1 MVPDLQRLIS
11 AEGRALLHR
20 FNLLK
25 PLVVQ
30 MLTREAISHV
40 LVSDEQLEQ
49 ARLGLL
55 QQRGF
60 DGMAQWGELL
70 EQLGLTEEEMLE
82 RLRHGIRRRSLIR
95 ERFAA
100 KAEARFLERKNEL
113 DQVVSYLQLLLGE
126 FQDKAESLQRL

>member
-1 MVPDLQRLIS
+1 MTSRVVVPDLQRLIS

-25 PLVVQ
+25 PLVAQ
-30 MLTREAISHV
+30 MLMREAISHL

-60 DGMAQWGELL
+60 DCMAQWAELL
-70 EQLGLTEEEMLE
+70 EQL
-82 RLRHGIRRRSLIR
+82 
-95 ERFAA
+95 
-100 KAEARFLERKNEL
+100 
-113 DQVVSYLQLLLGE
+113 
-126 FQDKAESLQRL
+126 

>member
-40 LVSDEQLEQ
+40 LVFDEQLEQ

-70 EQLGLTEEEMLE
+70 EQLGLTEEEVLE
-82 RLRHGIRRRSLIR
+82 RLCPCRW
-95 ERFAA
+95 A
-100 KAEARFLERKNEL
+100 
-113 DQVVSYLQLLLGE
+113 
-126 FQDKAESLQRL
+126 

>member
-25 PLVVQ
+25 PLVAQ
-30 MLTREAISHV
+30 MLMREAISHV

-70 EQLGLTEEEMLE
+70 EQLGLTEEEVLE